1 MADNEHVAQNFEMTR
16 SHEGMIPIAHLV
28 MTTDPP
34 TYTEQ
39 ADEYCAAEQVP

>member
-1 MADNEHVAQNFEMTR
+1 MNGERVAQRFEMTR
-16 SHEGMIPIAHLV
+16 QREGMVPIAHLV

-39 ADEYCAAEQVP
+39 GDEYFASEQVP

>member
-1 MADNEHVAQNFEMTR
+1 MTEPRVAQEFELTQT
-16 SHEGMIPIAHLV
+16 HDGVIPIAHLV

-39 ADEYCAAEQVP
+39 ADEYFASEQVP